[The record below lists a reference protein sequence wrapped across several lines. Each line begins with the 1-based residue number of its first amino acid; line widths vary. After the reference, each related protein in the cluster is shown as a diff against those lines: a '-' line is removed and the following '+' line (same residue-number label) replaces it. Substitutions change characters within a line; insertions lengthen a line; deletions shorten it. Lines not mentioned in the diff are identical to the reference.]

1 MKQKT
6 KAFPLFPEK
15 TKEDIDQFTDY
26 QNENKKIGRKPN
38 EKLMIKLTDKEDY
51 VIDGEMLEWYLDNG
65 LILGGHTIR
74 RKLEYSKS
82 EWLKPFFE
90 FNIQKGKAAK
100 AKGEKFGDV
109 FFKLMNYAFYGK

>member
-6 KAFPLFPEK
+6 KAYPLFPEK

-51 VIDGEMLEWYLDNG
+51 VIDGEMLEWYLDNDLTAG
-65 LILGGHTIR
+65 EISVCEI
-74 RKLEYSKS
+74 
-82 EWLKPFFE
+82 
-90 FNIQKGKAAK
+90 IQYTLDLDLTQVISIQ
-100 AKGEKFGDV
+100 FI
-109 FFKLMNYAFYGK
+109 